1 MSPDNKSLK
10 LRYSLL
16 YLQIIQMTQSMKNIK
31 LLLVGLCLIMAA
43 ACNQPSK
50 ESKTTNEV
58 IENIMTRRSI
68 RQYKAE
74 PVARDVLMKI
84 MECGINAPNG
94 QNKQSW
100 EVRIV
105 ANPDLLAEMSEAMGA
120 AHGGNDFA
128 KGCFRGAPVM
138 VFIARDL
145 SYDFSAYDCGLLAEN
160 IMLSAWSLGV
170 GSICLG
176 SPVRFLTDNN
186 LCKPYIDRL
195 GFSAGYEF
203 CLCVGLGYPDETPE
217 AKPRDMGK
225 VAFVE

>member
-1 MSPDNKSLK
+1 
-10 LRYSLL
+10 
-16 YLQIIQMTQSMKNIK
+16 
-31 LLLVGLCLIMAA
+31 
-43 ACNQPSK
+43 
-50 ESKTTNEV
+50 
-58 IENIMTRRSI
+58 
-68 RQYKAE
+68 
-74 PVARDVLMKI
+74 MKI

-94 QNKQSW
+94 QNRQSW
-100 EVRIV
+100 EVRVVDDPALMEEIKD
-105 ANPDLLAEMSEAMGA
+105 AMAAGHPDMPAQAV
-120 AHGGNDFA
+120 

-176 SPVRFLTDNN
+176 SPVRFLTDNE
-186 LCKPYIDRL
+186 LCKPYVDRL
-195 GFSAGYEF
+195 GFSEGYEF

-217 AKPRDMGK
+217 AKPRDIGK